1 MRIAVISELPQ
12 FLLGGIETQSYRQIR
27 IWVRLGHEVTVFG
40 KTLPDF
46 GHLEIDDSAITLRRI
61 HTWNDSGRL
70 LRAASYFFSLT
81 RLILQHESQIDVV
94 YCMGLGE
101 AAATVALL
109 KAAGLSALPLV
120 AMPGSAGPRGD
131 VGYIRSV
138 PGYRL
143 IVNLLNR
150 HCDAIVCI
158 APRLPADLAALGLQP
173 PIVNIP
179 VGIPIEPSVHTPDR
193 EGPLKFIAVGR
204 TVAQKGFDILLAALA
219 RLGTRTDFTVEVIGA
234 GPDFDRLMGLAVR
247 LGVSD
252 RVTWLGALLPDQVP
266 ARLLL
271 ADIFIQPSRYEGL
284 SNAAIEAMSCKLPI
298 IVTDCGGIDQY
309 IDSSQG
315 WVVPIENPEALA
327 STMALALSTPPE
339 VRRKMGESC
348 RRIVEREFD
357 IEHTALAYIDLFS
370 SLIKKSRAD
379 KSA

>member
-12 FLLGGIETQSYRQIR
+12 FLLGGVETLSYRQIR
-27 IWVRLGHEVTVFG
+27 IWARIGHEVTVFG
-40 KTLPDF
+40 KTLPDLDYF
-46 GHLEIDDSAITLRRI
+46 EIDGHTVTLRRI
-61 HTWNDSGRL
+61 HVWNNYGRL
-70 LRAASYFFSLT
+70 LRAASYFFSLV
-81 RLILQHESQIDVV
+81 RLILQHKSRVDVV

-109 KAAGLSALPLV
+109 KAARLSALPLV

-143 IVNLLNR
+143 IVSLLNR

-158 APRLPADLAALGLQP
+158 APRLPADLAALGLQSP
-173 PIVNIP
+173 FINIP
-179 VGIPIEPSVHTPDR
+179 VGIVIAPPIHAPDR
-193 EGPLKFIAVGR
+193 IGPLKFIAVGR
-204 TVAQKGFDILLAALA
+204 IVMQKGFDILLTALE
-219 RLGTRTDFTVEVIGA
+219 RLGAYTDFTVEIIGA
-234 GPDFDRLMGLAVR
+234 GPDFDRLMDLAAR

-252 RVTWLGALLPDQVP
+252 RITWLGALPPDEVP

-284 SNAAIEAMSCKLPI
+284 SNAAIEAMSCNLPI
-298 IVTDCGGIDQY
+298 IVTDCGGIDEY

-327 STMALALSTPPE
+327 SAMKSALSTSPE

-348 RRIVEREFD
+348 RQIVEREFD
-357 IEHTALAYIDLFS
+357 IEHTALAYIGLFS
-370 SLIKKSRAD
+370 SLIKKSRPD
-379 KSA
+379 ESV